1 MPIRSIAAAVAAL
14 SIGVAAAPQSASAQS
29 ALDQCYDINGTAV
42 IVRASH
48 RVKMGNVAI
57 AARLRGSGQPIIA
70 YNPTA
75 MSRLHPITRIY
86 VYYHECAH
94 HVLGHTSGHRP
105 PTREADADC
114 WAIKYMA
121 RRGLLNWRGLRHIQ
135 RDIINSRGS
144 HVHLAG
150 RHRAS
155 LLAGCLRSA
164 ATSRVAM
171 RKPSGTNGAEGIDDK
186 SFSVEVDRPGKAS

>member
-1 MPIRSIAAAVAAL
+1 MLLRSFAAAALAAL
-14 SIGVAAAPQSASAQS
+14 SIGATALPQSASAQS
-29 ALDQCYDINGTAV
+29 AFDRCYDRNGTAV

-57 AARLRGSGQPIIA
+57 AARLRGTGQPIIA

-75 MSRLHPITRIY
+75 MKRLHPITRIY

-121 RRGLLNWRGLRHIQ
+121 RRGLLNWRGLRYIQ
-135 RDIINSRGS
+135 RDIIKSRGS
-144 HVHLAG
+144 HIHLAG
-150 RHRAS
+150 HHRAS

-164 ATSRVAM
+164 GTSRVAM
-171 RKPSGTNGAEGIDDK
+171 RKPSGGAEGITDG
-186 SFSVEVDRPGKAS
+186 SFAVEIDLPGKAS